1 MTTAATIS
9 AKLIL
14 ESQDYDK
21 GLDNAGKKADDFG
34 GKASKT
40 TSGPM
45 KAMGNAFQQITGVSM
60 GAGIG
65 IGLATAAVAKAAQ
78 FFGECGVAANLSAIE
93 LAKNEAILKATGYA
107 AGMTSGEVQNLA
119 TELSDLTG
127 VDDEMITSA
136 ESMMLTF
143 RNVSGEE
150 FPRAIKAALDLQ
162 TTFGDLNSAS
172 LQLGK
177 ALNDPVKGVTAL
189 ARSGVTFSATQKTMI
204 ENFVKT
210 NQIAKAQAIILD
222 EVEKQ
227 VGGTAEAMEKAS
239 NGADRAANAYENMQ
253 EALGNGMLPVQRAWN
268 DMLTETYKSITE
280 NTEATNQ
287 YNDMFREAG
296 GTVDWLGNRWKDG
309 MMMSKDHADAMVNN
323 AQVAENSTNNYIAMA
338 RAIDKIGEEA
348 ILSEEEVTALN
359 KTISNYNTGMVGLIQ
374 GIQKDND
381 NYTESLAK
389 LQTKGNELLGDL
401 NTLTAQG
408 WSPQSEKV
416 KDVTEKIGENR
427 QAINDLETDHQRIAS
442 ARVFELYLDKLKGG
456 AEGFTDA
463 EYEMALQAGITAGY
477 WDQASVDMAKS
488 MDATATSVANT
499 KTKTIEFKSVWD
511 NLADKAITLTTT
523 YLTIREEK
531 SALYAANRASGG
543 SASGLTWVGEKG
555 PELVDLPGGSYVH
568 NNAESQRMAS
578 SGYEGPTAR
587 DIGEQTAL
595 AIMRYNANSQ
605 Q

>member
-14 ESQDYDK
+14 ESTDYNK
-21 GLDNAGKKADDFG
+21 GLDSAGKKADDFG
-34 GKASKT
+34 GKATKT

-65 IGLATAAVAKAAQ
+65 IGLATAAIAKAAQ
-78 FFGECGVAANLSAIE
+78 FFGECGVAANLSAVE

-107 AGMTSGEVQNLA
+107 AGMTSSEVQNLA

-127 VDDEMITSA
+127 VDDELITSA

-143 RNVSGEE
+143 RNVGGEE

-177 ALNDPVKGVTAL
+177 ALNDPIKGVTAL
-189 ARSGVTFSATQKTMI
+189 SRSGVTFSKTQKNMI

-210 NQIAKAQAIILD
+210 NQIAKAQGIILD

-239 NGADRAANAYENMQ
+239 NGAEKAANAYENMQ
-253 EALGNGMLPVQRAWN
+253 EAIGAKMLPIQRDWN
-268 DMLTETYKSITE
+268 NLLTETYNKITE
-280 NTEATNQ
+280 NTEATNR
-287 YNDMFREAG
+287 YNDRLKEAG
-296 GTVDWLGNRWKDG
+296 GTVDWLGNRWEDG
-309 MMMSKDHADAMVNN
+309 MMLSKDHADAMVNN
-323 AQVAENSTNNYIAMA
+323 AQVAENASNNYIAMG
-338 RAIDKIGEEA
+338 RAIATIGEEA
-348 ILSEEEVTALN
+348 ILSEEEVAALN
-359 KTISNYNTGMVGLIQ
+359 KTITDYNTGMVGLIKS
-374 GIQKDND
+374 IQKDNES
-381 NYTESLAK
+381 YTESMGK

-416 KDVTEKIGENR
+416 QEVTEKIDDNKR
-427 QAINDLETDHQRIAS
+427 AITELETEHQRIAS

-488 MDATATSVANT
+488 MDKTASAAAGVTEKVGEI
-499 KTKTIEFKSVWD
+499 KKSVD
-511 NLADKAITLTTT
+511 GLSDKTVYVDVVTRYTDDYGRRAVG
-523 YLTIREEK
+523 
-531 SALYAANRASGG
+531 AAPGRASGG
-543 SASGLTWVGEKG
+543 SASGLTWVGERG
-555 PELVDLPGGSYVH
+555 PELVDLPQGSMVH
-568 NNAESQRMAS
+568 SNAESQRMAS
-578 SGYEGPTAR
+578 GEFEFDYDKLAR
-587 DIGEQTAL
+587 ITRD
-595 AIMRYNANSQ
+595 AIMQAGG
-605 Q
+605 

>member
-9 AKLIL
+9 AKLVL

-21 GLDNAGKKADDFG
+21 GLDNAGKKADSFG
-34 GKASKT
+34 SKT
-40 TSGPM
+40 SNTASGPM
-45 KAMGNAFQQITGVSM
+45 KAMSSAFQQITGVSM

-65 IGLATAAVAKAAQ
+65 IGLATAAIAKAAQ
-78 FFGECGVAANLSAIE
+78 FFGECGVAANASAIE
-93 LAKNEAILKATGYA
+93 LAKNEAILKATGYS
-107 AGMTSGEVQNLA
+107 AGMTSSEIQNLA

-162 TTFGDLNSAS
+162 TTFGDLNASS

-189 ARSGVTFSATQKTMI
+189 SRSGVTFSETQKNMI
-204 ENFVKT
+204 ANFVKT
-210 NQIAKAQAIILD
+210 NEIAKAQGIILD

-239 NGADRAANAYENMQ
+239 NGADRAKNAYENMQ
-253 EALGNGMLPVQRAWN
+253 EAIGAKMLPIQRDWN
-268 DMLTETYKSITE
+268 NLLTETYNKITE
-280 NTEATNQ
+280 NTEATNR
-287 YNDMFREAG
+287 YNDRLREAG
-296 GTVDWLGNRWKDG
+296 GTVDWLGNRWQDG
-309 MMMSKDHADAMVNN
+309 MMLSKDHADAMVNN
-323 AQVAENSTNNYIAMA
+323 AQVAENSTNNYIAMG
-338 RAIDKIGEEA
+338 RAIATIGEEA
-348 ILSEEEVTALN
+348 ILSEDEVKAMN
-359 KTISNYNTGMVGLIQ
+359 KTISDYNSGMIGLIQ
-374 GIQKDND
+374 SIQKDND
-381 NYTESLAK
+381 NYTQSMAK
-389 LQTKGNELLGDL
+389 LQEKGQELLGDL
-401 NTLTAQG
+401 NTLTSQG
-408 WSPQSEKV
+408 WSPQSQKV
-416 KDVTEKIGENR
+416 KDVTEKIDDNR
-427 QAINDLETDHQRIAS
+427 RAITDLQTEHERIAS

-456 AEGFTDA
+456 ADGFTDA

-488 MDATATSVANT
+488 MDATATSVAT
-499 KTKTIEFKSVWD
+499 AKAKTIDFKSVWD

-531 SALYAANRASGG
+531 SALYASNRASGG
-543 SASGLTWVGEKG
+543 SASGMTWVGERG
-555 PELVDLPGGSYVH
+555 PELLDLPGGSYVH
-568 NNAESQRMAS
+568 NNTESQRMAS
-578 SGYEGPTAR
+578 GSYDGPSASE
-587 DIGEQTAL
+587 IGKETAL
-595 AIMRYNANSQ
+595 AIMKYGANNQ